1 MPTETPIK
9 AYLLYERSRS
19 NTLLGKSQG
28 CKRVS
33 GNLSGKR
40 KRTSVSGGRTWKDGS
55 RKVGYNVTSDRANR
69 VQAGKTCISAHW
81 IHTTIK

>member
-1 MPTETPIK
+1 MPTE
-9 AYLLYERSRS
+9 
-19 NTLLGKSQG
+19 NTYQSIPSLRKIEIEYLLGKSQG

-55 RKVGYNVTSDRANR
+55 RKVGYNVTSDRAKSSI
-69 VQAGKTCISAHW
+69 GWKTCISAPW